1 MREKRTPLRQR
12 QAEATR
18 SLIVEAARQLFLEG
32 GYTSTTIEA
41 IADRAGVA
49 VSTVY
54 AIFSSKR
61 GILRLIREEWHR
73 QTHIQDFLAEDQ
85 TELEPAT
92 RLENLAVATRWQ
104 WQLGAEVIAIYRSAA
119 AADREAAAELA
130 EALAGRRKGLDTFT
144 WSLAVHVRPGLDV
157 PRACA
162 ILRALCQVEL
172 YEELVA
178 RSGWTAQAYQNWL
191 AAALKR
197 ELLEDS

>member
-18 SLIVEAARQLFLEG
+18 SLIVEAARALFLAD

-41 IADRAGVA
+41 IADQAGVA
-49 VSTVY
+49 VSTIY
-54 AIFSSKR
+54 AIFGSKR

-73 QTHIQDFLAEDQ
+73 QTHIQEFLAEDQ
-85 TELEPAT
+85 TELEPTMRLDSLALAT
-92 RLENLAVATRWQ
+92 CWQ
-104 WQLGAEVIAIYRSAA
+104 WQMGAEVIAIYRSAA

-130 EALAGRRKGLDTFT
+130 EALAGRRKGLDAFIG
-144 WSLAVHVRPGLDV
+144 SLANHLRPGLDIQD
-157 PRACA
+157 ASA

-172 YEELVA
+172 YEELVG

-197 ELLEDS
+197 ELLAD